1 MNLPNRL
8 TLVRIFLIP
17 VILAVI
23 SLKINY
29 GDYIAAGVFILAAST
44 DGLDGYI
51 ARKRKLVTRLGKL
64 MDPLADKLLVSAA
77 LIALVELQRLSA
89 WVAVVIIGREFA
101 VTGLRALAA
110 ADGNII
116 AAGKLGKIKTVT
128 QIIAISALFLK
139 DLPLLVGRLSGMPMA
154 VPEIKSSWIM
164 LGQLSMGVAVFFTI
178 WSGVDYFNR
187 SWSVLKKGGY

>member
-23 SLKINY
+23 SLKVGY

-51 ARKRKLVTRLGKL
+51 ARKRRLITTLGKL

-77 LIALVELQRLSA
+77 LIALVELHRLPA

-110 ADGNII
+110 SEGVII
-116 AAGKLGKIKTVT
+116 AAGRLGKIKTVT
-128 QIIAISALFLK
+128 QIVAISALFLK
-139 DLPLLVGRLSGMPMA
+139 DLPLLIALLSTGTPVA
-154 VPEIKSSWIM
+154 PPEIKTSWIM
-164 LGQLSMGVAVFFTI
+164 LGQLATWVAVFFYI
-178 WSGVDYFNR
+178 VVWD
-187 SWSVLKKGGY
+187 